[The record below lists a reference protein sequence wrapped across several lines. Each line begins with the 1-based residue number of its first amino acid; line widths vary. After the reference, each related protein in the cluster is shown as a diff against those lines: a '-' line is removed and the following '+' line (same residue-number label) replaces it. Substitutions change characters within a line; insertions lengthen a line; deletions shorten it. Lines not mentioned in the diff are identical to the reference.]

1 MIETKLSKKMV
12 RSIFSA
18 MWEMLDESV
27 AEIQPQRSSDD
38 ETLAEEKQPA
48 LVAFGCD
55 RKVPGR
61 LSAA

>member
-1 MIETKLSKKMV
+1 MIETKLSKEMV

-27 AEIQPQRSSDD
+27 AEVQPQRSSSD
-38 ETLAEEKQPA
+38 ETPAEENQPA
-48 LVAFGCD
+48 LVVFGCD
-55 RKVPGR
+55 RKSPGR